1 MARPRG
7 AARSRRHV
15 PPLDKPGRSGLLALR
30 RFHDGL
36 QTPALVRLLVRTEK
50 EEIMPRPHPH
60 DIPKRNRIWKP
71 EISKCD
77 FFFCQT
83 WRLRHRCKGHRA
95 GIWRR
100 SEAKHCSSLCSQSEG
115 GEYCGG
121 QARSENSTKLCPRA
135 LVMFATCSWPSLC
148 EQSELQCWRRN
159 RRLCEP
165 VQISAAR
172 ILPLTFDISILNTLP
187 ITRPKNSFNSLL
199 RRPSPTPSFAVTASR
214 PQKKSGTPTECPI
227 LLYK

>member
-50 EEIMPRPHPH
+50 KEIMPRPHPH

-83 WRLRHRCKGHRA
+83 WRPTGRERIPNQGHTA
-95 GIWRR
+95 
-100 SEAKHCSSLCSQSEG
+100 
-115 GEYCGG
+115 
-121 QARSENSTKLCPRA
+121 QAASKKF
-135 LVMFATCSWPSLC
+135 V
-148 EQSELQCWRRN
+148 
-159 RRLCEP
+159 
-165 VQISAAR
+165 
-172 ILPLTFDISILNTLP
+172 
-187 ITRPKNSFNSLL
+187 NSFNSLL

-214 PQKKSGTPTECPI
+214 PHKKIGHPNGVPDSSLQINYIGDDYSHNPLPMP
-227 LLYK
+227 

>member
-15 PPLDKPGRSGLLALR
+15 PPLDKPSRSGLLALR

-77 FFFCQT
+77 FF
-83 WRLRHRCKGHRA
+83 LARHGGKRAASAFSTGDWGHTA
-95 GIWRR
+95 
-100 SEAKHCSSLCSQSEG
+100 
-115 GEYCGG
+115 
-121 QARSENSTKLCPRA
+121 QAAQKKFVNSC
-135 LVMFATCSWPSLC
+135 
-148 EQSELQCWRRN
+148 
-159 RRLCEP
+159 
-165 VQISAAR
+165 
-172 ILPLTFDISILNTLP
+172 
-187 ITRPKNSFNSLL
+187 NSLL

-214 PQKKSGTPTECPI
+214 PHKKNRAPQRSAQSFFTN
-227 LLYK
+227 